1 MSNSLLKYILL
12 MAVVSLTAVGCR
24 KNTVEELGDRGTTMI
39 KILESPTNAFF
50 FEPFANTRQVALFS
64 VRRDANSNASLN
76 TPVTLTLRV
85 DTAAIRT
92 YNTANSNTF
101 ELLPDSLFTIG
112 TGITKTGNLTY
123 QVTLQPGEFA
133 KDFTV
138 NINGAKWDLSR
149 KYAMPITIQDAGGV
163 ALSSGQE
170 KVLAMIS
177 IKNKYDGRYTMTGTM
192 VDAANSALT
201 AKSPTDVHLA
211 TTGANSVVIVNA
223 GTQISSFRNLFPIMN
238 GADESAY
245 GAFMPVFYFDANNKV
260 TKVENF
266 YGQPASN
273 TRRAEIDPTGE
284 NSWDPA
290 TKTLKVKWFMFQPS
304 VVASGPRTSFN
315 YTFEFKGPR

>member
-1 MSNSLLKYILL
+1 
-12 MAVVSLTAVGCR
+12 
-24 KNTVEELGDRGTTMI
+24 
-39 KILESPTNAFF
+39 
-50 FEPFANTRQVALFS
+50 
-64 VRRDANSNASLN
+64 
-76 TPVTLTLRV
+76 
-85 DTAAIRT
+85 
-92 YNTANSNTF
+92 
-101 ELLPDSLFTIG
+101 
-112 TGITKTGNLTY
+112 
-123 QVTLQPGEFA
+123 
-133 KDFTV
+133 
-138 NINGAKWDLSR
+138 
-149 KYAMPITIQDAGGV
+149 MPIIIQDAGGV

-315 YTFEFKGPR
+315 YTFDFKGPR